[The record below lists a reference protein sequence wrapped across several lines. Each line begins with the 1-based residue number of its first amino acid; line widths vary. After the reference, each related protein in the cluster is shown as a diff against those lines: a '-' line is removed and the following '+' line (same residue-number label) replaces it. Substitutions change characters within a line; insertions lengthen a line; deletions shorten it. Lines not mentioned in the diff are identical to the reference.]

1 MTRDRETARRIAQ
14 QVQPLGGSVY
24 YVGGCVRDRLL
35 GRESKDLDIEVHGV
49 TPQQLEIVLDQM
61 GGRRTVGASFGVYG
75 LAGCGLDIAMP
86 RREAAVGR
94 GHRDFTVEVDP
105 WLGPERAARRRDFTV
120 NALMEDVLTGQ
131 VLDFFGGR
139 EDLRRGLL
147 RHVDDRSF
155 PEDPLRVLR
164 GAQFAARFGFTVAEE
179 TVALCRT
186 MDLSALSRERVEGEL
201 QKALLQA
208 PRPSIFFR
216 TLDTMHQLRP
226 WFTEV
231 QRLQGVPQPPR
242 YHGEGDVWEHTM
254 AVLDT
259 AAGVCMTA
267 GKFRGVYAV
276 ACESEYTA
284 AELRPQ
290 AAQPM
295 ALMLAALAHDFGKV
309 TATTESG
316 GVIHAYGHEEAGL
329 PLTEDFLHRVIGEK
343 ALHRCVKNLVAL
355 HMKPNAMA
363 LSGASVKSTNR
374 LLDAAIEPEDLILL
388 ALADHRGSRCD
399 PPRPDPEPFLRQRLE
414 VYRATMARPMVTG
427 SDLISAGLTPD
438 RDFSQLLA
446 YARKLHLAGL
456 DREAALRQTLA
467 YARKLQKTHQK
478 EG

>member
-14 QVQPLGGSVY
+14 EVQRLGGSVY

-49 TPQQLEIVLDQM
+49 TPQQLEIVLDRM
-61 GGRRTVGASFGVYG
+61 GGRRTVGVSFGVYG

-94 GHRDFTVEVDP
+94 GHRDFTVEVAP

-147 RHVDDRSF
+147 RHVDDHSF

-242 YHGEGDVWEHTM
+242 YHGEGDVWEHAM
-254 AVLDT
+254 AVLD
-259 AAGVCMTA
+259 
-267 GKFRGVYAV
+267 
-276 ACESEYTA
+276 TA

-309 TATTESG
+309 AATTESG

-329 PLTEDFLHRVIGEK
+329 PPAEDFLRRVIGEK

-374 LLDAAIEPEDLILL
+374 LLDAAIEPGDLILL

-414 VYRATMARPMVTG
+414 IYRAAMARPMVTG

-467 YARKLQKTHQK
+467 YARKLSKKHQK

>member
-1 MTRDRETARRIAQ
+1 M
-14 QVQPLGGSVY
+14 
-24 YVGGCVRDRLL
+24 
-35 GRESKDLDIEVHGV
+35 
-49 TPQQLEIVLDQM
+49 
-61 GGRRTVGASFGVYG
+61 
-75 LAGCGLDIAMP
+75 
-86 RREAAVGR
+86 
-94 GHRDFTVEVDP
+94 
-105 WLGPERAARRRDFTV
+105 
-120 NALMEDVLTGQ
+120 
-131 VLDFFGGR
+131 LDFFGGR

-147 RHVDDRSF
+147 RHVDDHSF

-259 AAGVCMTA
+259 AA
-267 GKFRGVYAV
+267 
-276 ACESEYTA
+276 
-284 AELRPQ
+284 ELRPQ

-329 PLTEDFLHRVIGEK
+329 PPAEDFLHRVIGEK

-388 ALADHRGSRCD
+388 ALADHRGSHCD

-414 VYRATMARPMVTG
+414 IYRAAMARPMVTG

-467 YARKLQKTHQK
+467 YARKLSKKYQK